1 MQAVGEKTTLA
12 FMSAEGTITRRPRL
26 IGPRRTFAIIAS
38 SYNEE
43 YVQGLIDSC
52 RDELVAHMPNASIPL
67 YHVPGAYEIPV
78 CAEYIANHTGVD
90 VIVALGVVLEGETA
104 HADIIA
110 RVVAE
115 QLAGIAVRH
124 QVPIINEVLLLKD
137 EEQAKARCFGEELNR
152 GAEAAHAALGMGEL
166 FQKLHTAYPGE
177 RARGG
182 ARERAT
188 S

>member
-1 MQAVGEKTTLA
+1 
-12 FMSAEGTITRRPRL
+12 MSAEGTITRRPRL

-43 YVQGLIDSC
+43 YVRGLIDSC
-52 RDELVAHMPNASIPL
+52 RNEIVAHMPNASIPL

-78 CAEYIANHTGVD
+78 CAEYIANHTHSD
-90 VIVALGVVLEGETA
+90 VIIALGVVIEGETA
-104 HADIIA
+104 HADIIG

-115 QLAGIAVRH
+115 KLADLAIRH
-124 QVPIINEVLLLKD
+124 ELPVINEVLLVKN

-152 GAEAAHAALGMGEL
+152 GVEAAHAALSMAEL
-166 FQKLHTAYPGE
+166 FQKLHTAYPSD
-177 RARGG
+177 RSSRG

-188 S
+188 T